1 VTDKSFDAFKK
12 RFDVSREEMTRELF
26 RENAESIRVKKEKT
40 AVKNLERIID
50 AVFSIS
56 MEKGFQAMSMRDLCD
71 ESGLSMGGLYG
82 YIKGKE
88 ELLALIQGQGRRMLE
103 RFLAESLTDLTDPF
117 EKLDALIRA
126 HVYLS
131 EVARPWFFFSF
142 MESRHLG
149 KEDVSR
155 AIAMEAATEK
165 ALSDLIEE
173 GIDNN
178 AFASCDAELMAG
190 LIKAMQQDWYLKRWK
205 FKKRGTTVEQY
216 ADAVVDMAFARLAL
230 EGS

>member
-1 VTDKSFDAFKK
+1 MTDKSFDAFKK
-12 RFDVSREEMTRELF
+12 KFEISREGMTRELF
-26 RENAESIRVKKEKT
+26 RENAASIRVKKEAT

-50 AVFSIS
+50 AVCSIS
-56 MEKGFQAMSMRDLCD
+56 TEKGFQAMSMRDLCN

-103 RFLAESLTDLTDPF
+103 RFLAESLTDLTDSF
-117 EKLDALIRA
+117 ERLDALIRA
-126 HVYLS
+126 HIYLS
-131 EVARPWFFFSF
+131 EVARPWFFFAF

-149 KEDVSR
+149 KEDVTR

-165 ALSDLIEE
+165 ALSDLINE
-173 GIDNN
+173 GMAQG
-178 AFASCDAELMAG
+178 AFVPCDAELVAG
-190 LIKAMQQDWYLKRWK
+190 LIKAMQQDWYLKRGK

-216 ADAVVDMAFARLAL
+216 ANALVDMAFARLAL
-230 EGS
+230 EKG